1 MIKHI
6 KYFGL
11 CMSCRNASVCTFP
24 RDPAMPA
31 FYCEE
36 FEIETPVSD
45 ITAEKRQQFVTGPA
59 AVKKDSSGLAGL
71 CIDCEGRKTCSFP
84 KSEGGVWHCE
94 EYR

>member
-45 ITAEKRQQFVTGPA
+45 ITAEKRQPFVTVPA
-59 AVKKDSSGLAGL
+59 AGKKDSSGLAGL
-71 CIDCEGRKTCSFP
+71 CIDCEGRKNCSFP

>member
-31 FYCEE
+31 FYCEQ
-36 FEIETPVSD
+36 FEIDTPVSV
-45 ITAEKRQQFVTGPA
+45 ITAEQEQPFVMGSA
-59 AVKKDSSGLAGL
+59 DIDKDSSRLVGL
-71 CIDCEGRKTCSFP
+71 CIDCEGRKNCSFP

>member
-1 MIKHI
+1 MKEHI
-6 KYFGL
+6 RYFGL
-11 CMSCRNASVCTFP
+11 CMSCRNASICTFP

-36 FEIETPVSD
+36 FAIETPVSVV
-45 ITAEKRQQFVTGPA
+45 TTEKEQPFVTGPA
-59 AVKKDSSGLAGL
+59 GVQKDSSRLVGL
-71 CIDCEGRKTCSFP
+71 CIDCEGRKNCSFP